1 MFALALLLACKTA
14 VDPKADDPADDT
26 DAADTDP
33 ADTDVP
39 DTDPAPVDDT
49 DPPVDDTDLAEFTPA
64 QAFLYVD
71 FGYDPT
77 TQMAMPYTLG
87 GATADPSFT
96 FVISDASWDFDF
108 ADVDQWCLIQLTT
121 GQADRAGWAR
131 DPYAVFG
138 FQLPEGPAVVDGCAG
153 RLDLPAPGNL
163 ADGLA
168 QLVWGVGIA
177 PGIYPPLEE
186 YLLSI
191 GYTESDLAETTGGF
205 LFGQVALAAFEG
217 PFPMV
222 LVSGYAMDTTGTV
235 QESGGN
241 PVPLERDEMI
251 VGGALQ
257 RGYYSAN
264 VLISWEDIAR
274 GLAR

>member
-1 MFALALLLACKTA
+1 MFALALLLACKTTI
-14 VDPKADDPADDT
+14 DPKPVDEADDT
-26 DAADTDP
+26 DAADTDTDP
-33 ADTDVP
+33 AAV

-49 DPPVDDTDLAEFTPA
+49 DAPPVDDTDLPTFEPA
-64 QAFLYVD
+64 QAFLYAD
-71 FGYDPT
+71 FGYDPD
-77 TQMAMPYTLG
+77 TQMAMPYTIG
-87 GATADPSFT
+87 TDTADPSFT
-96 FVISDASWDFDF
+96 FIIADATWDFDF
-108 ADVDQWCLIQLTT
+108 ADVDQWCLIQLST

-131 DPYAVFG
+131 APFAVFG
-138 FQLPEGPAVVDGCAG
+138 FQLPVGPPVLDGCEG
-153 RLDLPAPGNL
+153 RVDLPMPGNL

-168 QLVWGVGIA
+168 QLVWGVGVA

-186 YLLSI
+186 YLVTL
-191 GYTESDLAETTGGF
+191 GYTEADLADTTGGF
-205 LFGQVALAAFEG
+205 LFGQVALAASEG

-222 LVSGYAMDTTGTV
+222 LVSGYEMDTTGTV

-241 PVPLERDEMI
+241 PIPLSRDEMI

-264 VLISWEDIAR
+264 ILNTWQEIAR